1 MIIVWGAV
9 EAKPEHR
16 DEVQRLGLEHVQ
28 RSRLEPGCLKHSI
41 QIDVENEQRFIFY
54 EEWLDMAALKVHF
67 AVPASGQFVK
77 AIRGLAVATPD
88 MKMFQATAV

>member
-16 DEVQRLGLEHVQ
+16 RELQRLGLEHVQ
-28 RSRLEPGCLKHSI
+28 RSRLEPGCIKHSI
-41 QIDVENEQRFIFY
+41 QIDVENENRFVFY
-54 EEWLDMAALKVHF
+54 EEWQDRDALQVHF

-77 AIRGLAVATPD
+77 AISKLAVAAPD
-88 MKMFQATAV
+88 MKMFQASPA